1 MNSFISNKVENGKL
15 KANIE
20 FYLDDKQQIH
30 NYIIRGEVKDMHANL
45 TNKIDLKKT
54 NFSFFADASDILIK
68 NIKSETDGFL
78 IENGN
83 VQLAKE
89 GNIELKS
96 DFQTKIKI
104 NENNVDKYLDFVKNS
119 EIDKNTIFLD
129 GKLNHFI
136 NITFDKTY
144 KVINYDYKNKGKIE
158 DLSLKLNQKIKSSFL
173 RNEIHKLYLK
183 DTEFNTHYSK
193 KDKNEIIA
201 KGKYSL
207 NDSNYQNFNLE
218 NKFLK
223 ENFELDVNLDIY
235 EAIRFEILNYEK
247 EIDKIGSLVLQI
259 QKKKDMFLIKNF
271 KLTENKSSVLIKD
284 LKIKKTV

>member
-20 FYLDDKQQIH
+20 FYLDDKQQIQ

-68 NIKSETDGFL
+68 NIKSETDGLL

-136 NITFDKTY
+136 NIAFDKTY

-158 DLSLKLNQKIKSSFL
+158 DLSLKLNQKIKSSF
-173 RNEIHKLYLK
+173 
-183 DTEFNTHYSK
+183 F
-193 KDKNEIIA
+193 
-201 KGKYSL
+201 
-207 NDSNYQNFNLE
+207 
-218 NKFLK
+218 K
-223 ENFELDVNLDIY
+223 E
-235 EAIRFEILNYEK
+235 
-247 EIDKIGSLVLQI
+247 
-259 QKKKDMFLIKNF
+259 
-271 KLTENKSSVLIKD
+271 
-284 LKIKKTV
+284 